1 MPTLDKITSKDFE
14 GFLNQT
20 IQVRAGNYEAGWC
33 LTEIKPLAATTAALP
48 DGRQGFSLHFKAPP
62 QPALPQG
69 IYAVEHPEFGPL
81 EIFLVPI
88 AADREGYYLE
98 AIFN

>member
-14 GFLNQT
+14 GFLNQKF
-20 IQVRAGNYEAGWC
+20 QVRAGNYQAEWS
-33 LTEIKPLAATTAALP
+33 LTEIKPLATGAAALT
-48 DGRQGFSLHFKAPP
+48 DCRQGFSLHFKAPP

-69 IYAVEHPEFGPL
+69 IYAVQHPELGPL